1 MSTAPNVLALRFGR
15 KNSVQPQATSP
26 AFEPRDSPEPLT
38 SKKTKELHEF
48 NVQIAV
54 YRDLL
59 THIGGRRDTP
69 GLRTEI
75 RKTRYKCMELSCALK
90 LRVEPLTQT
99 LNADQMEELQTRVHN
114 VCCALELF
122 IRELQKSYRLTS
134 AFEPR
139 EKRRKS
145 RSASK
150 PDDPGA
156 DRWSQA
162 SWASQLSS
170 ALARRASQVSV
181 GRHRLSQASIGNTLQ
196 TNGCSVGGSP
206 QEAPGELH
214 PWMPSMERKKHGK
227 LEELAAIL
235 GDIVSSQSTLCELYE
250 VIPAA
255 QETGAEDQLEE
266 KRRKMPRC
274 FSLGMCCFRPAIVI

>member
-181 GRHRLSQASIGNTLQ
+181 VGRHRLSQASIGNTLQ

-255 QETGAEDQLEE
+255 QETAEDQLEE

>member
-1 MSTAPNVLALRFGR
+1 MSTAPNVLRFGR
-15 KNSVQPQATSP
+15 KNSVQPRPTSA
-26 AFEPRDSPEPLT
+26 AFEPRDSPEPVT
-38 SKKTKELHEF
+38 GKKIKDLHEF

-69 GLRTEI
+69 GLRAEI
-75 RKTRYKCMELSCALK
+75 RKTRLRCMELSCAQR
-90 LRVEPLTQT
+90 LRLEPLTQT
-99 LNADQMEELQTRVHN
+99 LNVDQMEELQTRVHN

-150 PDDPGA
+150 TDDPGA

-162 SWASQLSS
+162 SWASQLSNV
-170 ALARRASQVSV
+170 LARRASQVSVV

-206 QEAPGELH
+206 QDGPGELH
-214 PWMPSMERKKHGK
+214 PWMSAVERKKHGK
-227 LEELAAIL
+227 TEELAAIL
-235 GDIVSSQSTLCELYE
+235 GDIVSSQTTLRELYE

-255 QETGAEDQLEE
+255 QESALEDLLEE
-266 KRRKMPRC
+266 TKRKMPRC
-274 FSLGMCCFRPAIVI
+274 FSLGMCCFRPAIVM